1 MNIRRLAAAAAS
13 LVILAAAPPARAVDT
28 PVTSQWLVTSAKAT
42 GKNGENFVSSLRI
55 VNGTTNSATVD
66 ITFYPR
72 VDFNKTT
79 ASAPGDNSANAMK
92 QTVTVGAGQTLA
104 IDDVL
109 FTLFGITSTSASG
122 GLDVESKSLNAP
134 VSVLSQTLV
143 TNAKAADGT
152 PGTYGFAIPGQVP
165 DNAVATGDT
174 GYVPYLSS
182 ATPAMIA
189 ARQGYRSNLF
199 LQTMNSDG
207 DTVLNVRLLKGD
219 GSTIGSQD
227 VTLGKLVQT
236 QINGI
241 ADYFGYND
249 SNTNLTAVITVKSG
263 GPVFVGAS
271 VNDNAT
277 GSQIYAPP
285 TKAWSPRDASFG
297 LLLGDGGYGFAG
309 RLDIK
314 PDGTTDFLTA
324 EPVIDNCGGTPSS
337 PNPTAF
343 FIQAGGSDSF
353 NNTTFTLNG
362 DGSTSFNGGDDISTW
377 TGGFVINE
385 DGSIQGNIAYSLR
398 NSWRCTPGPG
408 CCPGANVT
416 TLFIGRK
423 VTAYGFF

>member
-1 MNIRRLAAAAAS
+1 MKIRRHATAAAS
-13 LVILAAAPPARAVDT
+13 LLLLAAAFRARAVDT
-28 PVTSQWLVTSAKAT
+28 PVASQWLVTSAKAT
-42 GKNGENFVSSLRI
+42 GRNGENFISSLRI
-55 VNGTTNSATVD
+55 VNGTTESATVD
-66 ITFYPR
+66 ITYYPR

-79 ASAPGDNSANAMK
+79 ASAAGDNSANAMK
-92 QTVTVGAGQTLA
+92 QTVTVAAGQTLA

-109 FTLFGITSTSASG
+109 STLYGITSTGASG
-122 GLDVESKSLNAP
+122 GLDVESRNFIP

-152 PGTYGFAIPGQVP
+152 PGTYGFAIPGQAP

-174 GYVPYLSS
+174 AYVPYLSS
-182 ATPAMIA
+182 ATPAQIA

-199 LQTMNSDG
+199 LQTTNSAG
-207 DTVLNVRLLKGD
+207 DTVLNIRLVKGD
-219 GSTIGSQD
+219 GSAIGSQD

-285 TKAWSPRDASFG
+285 TKDWSPRDASFG

-309 RLDIK
+309 RVDIK
-314 PDGTTDFLTA
+314 ADGTADFLTA
-324 EPVIDNCGGTPSS
+324 EPVIDNCGGTP
-337 PNPTAF
+337 TAF

-353 NNTTFTLNG
+353 GNTTFTLNA
-362 DGSTSFNGGDDISTW
+362 DGSTSFSGGDDISNW
-377 TGGFVINE
+377 TGSFNVNE
-385 DGSIQGNIAYSLR
+385 DGSLQGNFTFTLKSSY
-398 NSWRCTPGPG
+398 TP
-408 CCPGANVT
+408 CPGATVT
-416 TLFIGRK
+416 TPFFGRK
-423 VTAYGFF
+423 ILDRGIY

>member
-1 MNIRRLAAAAAS
+1 MKIHRHAAAAAS
-13 LVILAAAPPARAVDT
+13 LVILAAAPSARAVDT
-28 PVTSQWLVTSAKAT
+28 PVISQWLVTSAKAT
-42 GKNGENFVSSLRI
+42 GKNGENFISSLRI

-66 ITFYPR
+66 ITYYPR

-79 ASAPGDNSANAMK
+79 ASAPGDNSGNAMK
-92 QTVTVGAGQTLA
+92 ETVTVAAGKTLA
-104 IDDVL
+104 IEDVL
-109 FTLFGITSTSASG
+109 FTLYGITSTSASG
-122 GLDVESKSLNAP
+122 GLDVESRNLVP

-165 DNAVATGDT
+165 DNAVAVGDT

-182 ATPAMIA
+182 ATPAQIA
-189 ARQGYRSNLF
+189 GRQGYRSNLF
-199 LQTMNSDG
+199 LQTTNSGG
-207 DTVLNVRLLKGD
+207 DTVLNISLLKGDD

-241 ADYFGYND
+241 ADYFGYGD

-285 TKAWSPRDASFG
+285 TKDWFPRGASFAF
-297 LLLGDGGYGFAG
+297 LLQDMGYGFAG

-324 EPVIDNCGGTPSS
+324 EPVIDNCGGTPTT

-343 FIQAGGSDSF
+343 FIQAGAADSF
-353 NNTTFTLNG
+353 NNTTFTLNA
-362 DGSTSFNGGDDISTW
+362 DGSTTFSGSDTISSWSGFFNLL
-377 TGGFVINE
+377 E
-385 DGSIQGNIAYSLR
+385 DGSVKGSLTYTL
-398 NSWRCTPGPG
+398 NSSYTA
-408 CCPGANVT
+408 CPGATVT
-416 TLFIGRK
+416 TLFFGRK
-423 VTAYGFF
+423 IGANGFF

>member
-1 MNIRRLAAAAAS
+1 MNIRRHAAAAAS
-13 LVILAAAPPARAVDT
+13 LVILAAASPARAVDT

-66 ITFYPR
+66 ITYYPR

-92 QTVTVGAGQTLA
+92 QTVTVAGGQTLA

-122 GLDVESKSLNAP
+122 GLDVESQNFIP

-165 DNAVATGDT
+165 DNAVAVGDT

-182 ATPAMIA
+182 ATPAMIT

-207 DTVLNVRLLKGD
+207 DTVLNIKLLKGDD

-236 QINGI
+236 QINGM
-241 ADYFGYND
+241 ADYFGYGD
-249 SNTNLTAVITVKSG
+249 SNTNLTAVVTVKSG

-285 TKAWSPRDASFG
+285 TKDWSPRNASFG
-297 LLLGDGGYGFAG
+297 LLLGDGGYGFGG

-314 PDGTTDFLTA
+314 PDGTTDILTA
-324 EPVIDNCGGTPSS
+324 EPVIDNCGGSA
-337 PNPTAF
+337 TAF

-353 NNTTFTLNG
+353 DNTTFTLNG
-362 DGSTSFNGGDDISTW
+362 DGSTSFDGGDDISTW
-377 TGGFVINE
+377 TGGFTVNE
-385 DGSIQGNIAYSLR
+385 DGSVQGNLTFTLR
-398 NSWRCTPGPG
+398 SSFTA
-408 CCPGANVT
+408 CPGATVT
-416 TLFIGRK
+416 TPFFGRK
-423 VTAYGFF
+423 VLDRGSY